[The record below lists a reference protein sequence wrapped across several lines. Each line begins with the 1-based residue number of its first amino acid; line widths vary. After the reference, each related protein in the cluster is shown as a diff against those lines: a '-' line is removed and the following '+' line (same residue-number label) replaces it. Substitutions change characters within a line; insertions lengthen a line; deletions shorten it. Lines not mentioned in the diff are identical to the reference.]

1 MEQILR
7 MIASG
12 QLQPGQYLP
21 SVRQLAMELEVNP
34 MTISKAYSFL
44 EAHGSVSRVRGKGM
58 MIAQKSNL
66 QSIEERL
73 DTLRPLVSN
82 LIQQS
87 KQLGLS
93 REQTLDYLSE
103 EMKKEDQ

>member
-1 MEQILR
+1 
-7 MIASG
+7 
-12 QLQPGQYLP
+12 
-21 SVRQLAMELEVNP
+21 
-34 MTISKAYSFL
+34 
-44 EAHGSVSRVRGKGM
+44 M

-93 REQTLDYLSE
+93 RDQTLDYLSE

>member
-21 SVRQLAMELEVNP
+21 SVRQLAIELEVNP

-44 EAHGSVSRVRGKGM
+44 EASGSVSRVRGKGM